1 MAQTKEEKS
10 LAAKRARAW
19 KLYRITLE
27 EQDAIDAFQ
36 RRNSDYS
43 ILLERGNPEDKTP
56 ALVFTDHDH
65 LTGLV
70 RGRLAYLI
78 NKALGVLE
86 SSYKE
91 RTADVLDSLSKYLRE
106 PPALYVIG
114 SKYGMI
120 RRAKLNKKKVVYGS
134 PTGPIQPA
142 KKVRN
147 NEQ

>member
-19 KLYRITLE
+19 KLYHISLE
-27 EQDAIDAFQ
+27 EQDAIDRYQ
-36 RRNSDYS
+36 REHSAYS
-43 ILLERGNPEDKTP
+43 ILLERGNLNDKKP

-65 LTGLV
+65 YTGLV

-91 RTADVLDSLSKYLRE
+91 RTADVLDSLAKYLRE
-106 PPALYVIG
+106 PPALYAIG
-114 SKYGMI
+114 AKYGMLG
-120 RRAKLNKKKVVYGS
+120 RAKLNKKKIVYGK
-134 PTGPIQPA
+134 A
-142 KKVRN
+142 KM
-147 NEQ
+147 